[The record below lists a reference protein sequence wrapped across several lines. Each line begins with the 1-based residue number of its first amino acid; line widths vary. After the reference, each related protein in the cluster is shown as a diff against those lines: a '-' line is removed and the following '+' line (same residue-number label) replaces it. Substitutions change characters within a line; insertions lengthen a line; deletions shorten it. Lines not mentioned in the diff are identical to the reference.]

1 MEKKVKKVYFVDWS
15 LKDDYNSLHQRE
27 FEWHTDAE
35 TCADIILET
44 FGIEELQ
51 LLQVR
56 EKYIQIKEDN
66 E

>member
-1 MEKKVKKVYFVDWS
+1 MEKNVKKVYFVDWS
-15 LKDDYNSLHQRE
+15 LKNEYNSLHQRG
-27 FEWHTDAE
+27 FEYYTDAT

-56 EKYIQIKEDN
+56 EKFIKFEEDD

>member
-1 MEKKVKKVYFVDWS
+1 MEKKVKKVYIVDWC
-15 LKDDYNSLHQRE
+15 LKNEYNSLHQKE
-27 FEWHTDAE
+27 FDYHLDAS

-44 FGIEELQ
+44 FGIENLQ

-56 EKYIQIKEDN
+56 EKFIKFEEDD

>member
-1 MEKKVKKVYFVDWS
+1 MEKKVKNVYFVDWS
-15 LKDDYNSLHQRE
+15 LQDDYSNTHQRE
-27 FEWHTDAE
+27 FEWYTDAK
-35 TCADIILET
+35 TCAEIILET

-56 EKYIQIKEDN
+56 ERFIQIKENN

>member
-27 FEWHTDAE
+27 FDWHPDA
-35 TCADIILET
+35 TICAEIILET

-56 EKYIQIKEDN
+56 EKYIQTKEDD